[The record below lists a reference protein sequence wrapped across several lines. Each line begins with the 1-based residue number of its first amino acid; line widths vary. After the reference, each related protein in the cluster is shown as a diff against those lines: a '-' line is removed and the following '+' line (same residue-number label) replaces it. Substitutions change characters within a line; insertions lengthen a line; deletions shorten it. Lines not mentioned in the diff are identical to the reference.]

1 MENKKLEAARLIVK
15 LLGVACAVFAF
26 IGGIGFLSLNAMSAF
41 NISNNE
47 VTVLSVFR
55 NYDFVRFG
63 TVALLG
69 VCSALTLIDGA
80 SGGKEKGVG
89 LFASI
94 MNAICF
100 VMVFVISPPAL
111 VGLAQ
116 GMNNVSYKDIDKF
129 NSIGNVAMIFISIFF
144 ILQGVAMIISTVV
157 TVTRLIASRPP
168 AMPYGYPLQGYPQQG
183 YPQQGHP
190 QQGYPQQG
198 YPQQG
203 YPQQGYPQQGY
214 PQQGYPQQGYPQQ
227 GYPQQGYPQQ
237 GYPQQ
242 AYPQQVSPAEQPNNN
257 NMNV

>member
-15 LLGVACAVFAF
+15 LLGVACAVIAI
-26 IGGIGFLSLNAMSAF
+26 IGGIGFLALGD
-41 NISNNE
+41 IS
-47 VTVLSVFR
+47 VVFYSDYYIGSVFK
-55 NYDFVRFG
+55 NYDFTRFS

-69 VCSALTLIDGA
+69 VCSALVLIDGF

-111 VGLAQ
+111 VCFTE
-116 GMNNVSYKDIDKF
+116 GMNNVSYKDADKF
-129 NSIGNVAMIFISIFF
+129 NGIANVVMIFISIFF

-168 AMPYGYPLQGYPQQG
+168 AMPYGYPPQGYPPQGYPQQG
-183 YPQQGHP
+183 YPQQS
-190 QQGYPQQG
+190 YPQQG

-214 PQQGYPQQGYPQQ
+214 PQQGYPQQ
-227 GYPQQGYPQQ
+227 
-237 GYPQQ
+237 
-242 AYPQQVSPAEQPNNN
+242 VSPAEQPNNN